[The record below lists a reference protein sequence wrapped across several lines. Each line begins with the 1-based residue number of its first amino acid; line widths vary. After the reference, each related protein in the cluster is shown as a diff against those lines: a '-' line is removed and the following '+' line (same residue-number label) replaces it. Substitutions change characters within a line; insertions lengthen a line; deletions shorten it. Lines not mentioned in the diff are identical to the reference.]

1 MQGHLKARIFAL
13 VMIVASAGLIY
24 YNWHQL
30 LAEGS
35 YSFKLAAFG
44 PVGVVAGFFLLLFP
58 GRGGAPTTT
67 KERLLVLLVFL
78 IGLAA
83 GVVNWYLMDPGFFRH
98 GANGF

>member
-1 MQGHLKARIFAL
+1 MSHLKARLFAL
-13 VMIVASAGLIY
+13 IMILVGAGLVY

-30 LAEGS
+30 LQEGR

-44 PVGVVAGFFLLLFP
+44 PVVVVAGFFLLLFP
-58 GRGGAPTTT
+58 GRSGKPTST
-67 KERLLVLLVFL
+67 KERLLVLLVFV

-83 GVVNWYLMDPGFFRH
+83 GLVNWYLMDPGFFRH